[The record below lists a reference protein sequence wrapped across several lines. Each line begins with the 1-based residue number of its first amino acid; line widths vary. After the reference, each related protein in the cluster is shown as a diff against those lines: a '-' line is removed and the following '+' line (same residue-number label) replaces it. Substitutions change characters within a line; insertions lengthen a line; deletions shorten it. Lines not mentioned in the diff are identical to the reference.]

1 MAHRRFAYND
11 GVMAARDNMSEVGK
25 PWEGQV
31 INGEFPLLRYLGQS
45 DHSTVFLTQRKEEPR
60 KAAIKLIP
68 ATAVDAGIQLSRWE
82 AAAKLSHPHLIRLFE
97 MGRCQLENNAYLYV
111 VTEYADE
118 NLSLVLPSRPL
129 TAAETRDM
137 LPPVLDALRYLHGKG
152 FVHGHTKPSN
162 VMATGDQLKVSTDE
176 VVRADQVSGAGFT
189 PSLYDPPEAR
199 TTGFSPAGDVWSLGM
214 TLVEVLTQRPP
225 VREATPGGEFLLPQS
240 LPAPFSDIARHC
252 LRRSPEERW
261 SLDQI
266 AWRLEQPA
274 SSKPPM
280 TQTVGP
286 GQSMLG
292 KRGWAVLAVVVALVV
307 LAAWAI
313 FKPSHPP
320 VVVVPPPI
328 PFPKVQSAPSSSA
341 QGPSSTSEST
351 QPSAVVQQVLPDVS
365 RGSRNTIRGT
375 IRVKIRVVVDS
386 SGNVS
391 NANFVTPGPS
401 KYFANLALQSARKW
415 KFAPLTANGDAG
427 NEWIL
432 TFEFRQSGT
441 QATAN
446 PAGHKP

>member
-1 MAHRRFAYND
+1 
-11 GVMAARDNMSEVGK
+11 MSEVRK

-31 INGEFPLLRYLGQS
+31 VNGEFPLLRYLGQS
-45 DHSTVFLTQRKEEPR
+45 DHSTVFLTQRKEEPQ

-82 AAAKLSHPHLIRLFE
+82 AAAKLPHPHLIRMFE

-111 VTEYADE
+111 VMEYADE
-118 NLSLVLPSRPL
+118 NLSLVLSSRPL
-129 TAAETRDM
+129 TAAETREM
-137 LPPVLDALRYLHGKG
+137 LPPGLDALRYLHGKG
-152 FVHGHTKPSN
+152 FVHGHLKPDN
-162 VMATGDQLKVSTDE
+162 IMATGDQLKVSTDG

-199 TTGFSPAGDVWSLGM
+199 STGLSPAGDVWSLGM

-225 VREATPGGEFLLPQS
+225 VREATPGGELLLPQS
-240 LPAPFSDIARHC
+240 LPVPFSDIARHC

-274 SSKPPM
+274 SSAAPT

-286 GQSMLG
+286 SQTTFG
-292 KRGWAVLAVVVALVV
+292 KLGWAVVAVVVVLIV

-320 VVVVPPPI
+320 LVVMRPQIQLPHVGQP
-328 PFPKVQSAPSSSA
+328 SLPSSP
-341 QGPSSTSEST
+341 QGPSSTSDST
-351 QPSAVVQQVLPDVS
+351 QAGAANGVVQQVLPDVS

-375 IRVKIRVVVDS
+375 IRVKVRVAVDS
-386 SGNVS
+386 SGDVS
-391 NANFVTPGPS
+391 NANFVSPGPS

-415 KFAPLTANGDAG
+415 KFAPAKANSDAG

-441 QATAN
+441 HATAN

>member
-1 MAHRRFAYND
+1 MAHRGFAYND

-45 DHSTVFLTQRKEEPR
+45 DHSTVFLTQRKQEPQ

-68 ATAVDAGIQLSRWE
+68 ATAVDAGLHLSRWE
-82 AAAKLSHPHLIRLFE
+82 AAAKLSHPQLIRLFE
-97 MGRCQLENNAYLYV
+97 TGRCQLENRTYLYV
-111 VTEYADE
+111 VMEYADE
-118 NLSLVLPSRPL
+118 NLSLVLPSRSL

-152 FVHGHTKPSN
+152 FVHGHIKPSN
-162 VMATGDQLKVSTDE
+162 VMATGDQLKVSTDG
-176 VVRADQVSGAGFT
+176 VVRADEVNGAGFI

-199 TTGFSPAGDVWSLGM
+199 STGLSPVGDVWSLGM
-214 TLVEVLTQRPP
+214 TLVEALTQRPT
-225 VREATPGGEFLLPQS
+225 VREATPGGDLLLPQS
-240 LPAPFSDIARHC
+240 LPAPFADIARHC

-274 SSKPPM
+274 SSKQPM

-286 GQSMLG
+286 GQRTLG
-292 KRGWAVLAVVVALVV
+292 IRGWAVLAVVVALIV

-320 VVVVPPPI
+320 VVVVPPQI
-328 PFPKVQSAPSSSA
+328 PFPKVQPVPSGSA
-341 QGPSSTSEST
+341 QRPSSTPDST
-351 QPSAVVQQVLPDVS
+351 QPSAVVQQVLPEVS
-365 RGSRNTIRGT
+365 RGSRNTIQGT
-375 IRVKIRVVVDS
+375 IRVKVRVAVDS

-401 KYFANLALQSARKW
+401 KYFANLALQSARQW
-415 KFAPLTANGDAG
+415 KFAPATANGEAG

-441 QATAN
+441 HATAI
-446 PAGHKP
+446 PAGNKP

>member
-214 TLVEVLTQRPP
+214 ALVEVLTQRPP
-225 VREATPGGEFLLPQS
+225 VREATPGGELLLPQS
-240 LPAPFSDIARHC
+240 LPVPFSDIARHC

-274 SSKPPM
+274 SSAAPT

-286 GQSMLG
+286 SQTTFGKLG
-292 KRGWAVLAVVVALVV
+292 WVIAAVVLGVILLAVV
-307 LAAWAI
+307 AI
-313 FKPSHPP
+313 SRPWHRAPEM
-320 VVVVPPPI
+320 
-328 PFPKVQSAPSSSA
+328 QSSPSSST
-341 QGPSSTSEST
+341 QEPSSTPDTTPPSAA
-351 QPSAVVQQVLPDVS
+351 SAVVQQVLPDVS

-375 IRVKIRVVVDS
+375 IRVKVRVAVDS

-391 NANFVTPGPS
+391 NANFVSPGPS

-415 KFAPLTANGDAG
+415 KFAPATVNSDAG

-441 QATAN
+441 RATAN
-446 PAGHKP
+446 PAGHRS